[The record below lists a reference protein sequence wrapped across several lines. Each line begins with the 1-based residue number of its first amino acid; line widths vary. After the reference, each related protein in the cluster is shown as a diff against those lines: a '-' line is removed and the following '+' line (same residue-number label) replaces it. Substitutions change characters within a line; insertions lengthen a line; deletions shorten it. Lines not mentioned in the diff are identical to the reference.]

1 MCDGIGFSGAI
12 LLNRALFVSE
22 SIKISNGVVL
32 DGTVRFEE
40 ITLTQQ
46 LTPRQ
51 ALDRMLEGNKRF
63 TSGASEHPNQDA
75 QRRSDLAGGQN
86 PFATLFGCGD
96 SRLAAEVIFD
106 QGLGD
111 MFVVRTAGHALD
123 AAVLGSLEFGVA
135 GLNTPLVIILGH
147 DSCGAVTA
155 TKKSAETGHLP
166 GGFQR
171 NFVEN
176 ILPAALSPDLADD
189 ATVND
194 MVREHTKMTVDR
206 IIEQSPEIAA
216 AVASGK
222 TAVVGMFYHLAEGTV
237 EIVSSS
243 GNLSD

>member
-1 MCDGIGFSGAI
+1 MD
-12 LLNRALFVSE
+12 
-22 SIKISNGVVL
+22 
-32 DGTVRFEE
+32 
-40 ITLTQQ
+40 QQ

-63 TSGASEHPNQDA
+63 VSGQSEHPNQDA
-75 QRRSDLAGGQN
+75 QRRRELAGGQN

-135 GLNTPLVIILGH
+135 GLNTPLVIVLGH

-155 TKKSAETGHLP
+155 TKKSAESGKLP
-166 GGFQR
+166 RGFQR

-176 ILPAALSPDLADD
+176 ILPAALSHDLPEGAE
-189 ATVND
+189 VND
-194 MVREHTKMTVDR
+194 MVREHTKMTVNR

-216 AVASGK
+216 AVKAHK

-237 EIVSSS
+237 EIVSSV
-243 GNLSD
+243 GDLSA